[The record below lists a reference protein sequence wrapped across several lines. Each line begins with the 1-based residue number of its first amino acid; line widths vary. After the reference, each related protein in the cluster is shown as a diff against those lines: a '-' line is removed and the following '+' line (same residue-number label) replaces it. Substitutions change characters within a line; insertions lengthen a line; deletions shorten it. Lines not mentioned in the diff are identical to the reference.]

1 MLVVANF
8 TPVPR
13 EGYRIGVPFGERW
26 QELLNSDAE
35 MYAGSNVGNLGLVH
49 SEDIA
54 SHGQPQ
60 SLALNLPPLGVLVMK
75 PA

>member
-1 MLVVANF
+1 MALLVSMMVVMVVV
-8 TPVPR
+8 VPGR
-13 EGYRIGVPFGERW
+13 MMRTGRGCRRQQG
-26 QELLNSDAE
+26 
-35 MYAGSNVGNLGLVH
+35 
-49 SEDIA
+49 A

>member
-1 MLVVANF
+1 MVANF

-13 EGYRIGVPFGERW
+13 EGYRIGVPFGEHW
-26 QELLNSDAE
+26 VELLNSDAE
-35 MYAGSNVGNLGLVH
+35 LYAGSNVGNLGAVVAD
-49 SEDIA
+49 EVA
-54 SHGQPQ
+54 SHGQPL

>member
-1 MLVVANF
+1 M
-8 TPVPR
+8 
-13 EGYRIGVPFGERW
+13 PFGERW

-35 MYAGSNVGNLGLVH
+35 LYAGSNVGNLGAVA
-49 SEDIA
+49 SDQVA
-54 SHGQPQ
+54 SHGQPL

>member
-1 MLVVANF
+1 
-8 TPVPR
+8 VPR

-35 MYAGSNVGNLGLVH
+35 LYAGSNVGNLGAVH
-49 SEDIA
+49 SEAVA
-54 SHGQPQ
+54 SHGQPL
-60 SLALNLPPLGVLVMK
+60 SLTLNLPPLGVLVLK